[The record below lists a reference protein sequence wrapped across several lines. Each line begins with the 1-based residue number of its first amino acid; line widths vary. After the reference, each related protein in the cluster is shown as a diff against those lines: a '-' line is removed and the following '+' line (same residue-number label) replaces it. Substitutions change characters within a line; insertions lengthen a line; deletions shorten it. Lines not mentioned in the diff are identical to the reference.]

1 MFVWVILIL
10 TMTSGYCERTGEGIE
25 KLFVSG
31 FNNVSSTITILP
43 RESLPKKRIMKLTKV
58 GAGQWLNGPQS
69 WQSLRTGA

>member
-43 RESLPKKRIMKLTKV
+43 RESLPKKRIMKLRRF
-58 GAGQWLNGPQS
+58 WRRE
-69 WQSLRTGA
+69 W